1 MELEGVAPE
10 ASPRNAKGTAADMAR
25 NDRREKTED
34 GMKKYY
40 AFEARIEQRPVC
52 SVLWV
57 PSGETWYSRSLGS

>member
-1 MELEGVAPE
+1 
-10 ASPRNAKGTAADMAR
+10 
-25 NDRREKTED
+25 
-34 GMKKYY
+34 MKKYY